1 MIEKFLKLEENWVLF
16 YDMFSKNH
24 CGDSTAPIAEKLR
37 AARPDLKFFFV
48 KKRGEK
54 IEIPLADE
62 IADEDSWKLRYV
74 LAKAKFVVSPMG
86 YPFRGV
92 KRSGQ
97 VFVQTWHGTP
107 LKKLYLSRDK
117 TLPHNK
123 RYARRFR
130 NTDVFCVSCEFAKEA
145 FKEALELNDSQFIK
159 SGLPRNDLLCPARD
173 NQKLIEKIKSEL
185 GLPASKKIILYC
197 PTWRKYGNRAGATLP
212 FDLEK
217 MKKELGGEYAVLIRS
232 HVGKQAWVDAKGKP
246 ANIFDGE
253 FSFDGG
259 SWGEATQL
267 YLIADIMVS
276 DYSSAVFDFAITQKP
291 QIMYAYDLEEYKK
304 EFGLYLDYERDFAAF
319 PVAKTEG
326 ELISA
331 VKNIGNF
338 GGQYG
343 EKYRAFK
350 EKFCAYEKGDA
361 TGQVVNYILSKQ

>member
-1 MIEKFLKLEENWVLF
+1 
-16 YDMFSKNH
+16 
-24 CGDSTAPIAEKLR
+24 
-37 AARPDLKFFFV
+37 
-48 KKRGEK
+48 
-54 IEIPLADE
+54 
-62 IADEDSWKLRYV
+62 
-74 LAKAKFVVSPMG
+74 
-86 YPFRGV
+86 
-92 KRSGQ
+92 
-97 VFVQTWHGTP
+97 
-107 LKKLYLSRDK
+107 
-117 TLPHNK
+117 
-123 RYARRFR
+123 
-130 NTDVFCVSCEFAKEA
+130 
-145 FKEALELNDSQFIK
+145 
-159 SGLPRNDLLCPARD
+159 
-173 NQKLIEKIKSEL
+173 
-185 GLPASKKIILYC
+185 
-197 PTWRKYGNRAGATLP
+197 
-212 FDLEK
+212 

-276 DYSSAVFDFAITQKP
+276 DYSSAVFDFAIIQKP